1 MRLILSALIA
11 TAVAALAQAPAPR
24 AEVAFR
30 SNSNIPLRSIE
41 PRASESNLGTEIILM
56 QESRPFVVRAGITPS
71 YTTNAFSDYTQ
82 QGDWSL
88 EGNLSVGVQSLI
100 AGKLLLHA
108 EIGTAASR
116 YDKSTSL
123 DRDSV
128 SVLFSTAYNLTG
140 RTSVAAAYVG
150 QWYMEPGYGAN
161 YLTFHTLSVRANHQI
176 PLTDRTVLN
185 LSPFANFIS
194 ADPSDY
200 DQVVLGGS
208 FSLVVQETQRI
219 EWGLAGQVQWSDYDS
234 YFRGLFPEDR
244 SDFSWGL
251 SAWWAYR
258 YSDRLDF
265 RFDARFSHNDSNLRA
280 FDLARGQFVG
290 LYDYNA
296 WQFVPS
302 VGVNWQF

>member
-1 MRLILSALIA
+1 MRLILSALFA
-11 TAVAALAQAPAPR
+11 TTAAALAQAPAPR
-24 AEVAFR
+24 AEVSF
-30 SNSNIPLRSIE
+30 
-41 PRASESNLGTEIILM
+41 RASKPVGIREFKPSAEPSDLGTEIMLM
-56 QESRPFVVRAGITPS
+56 QESRPFIVRGGITPS
-71 YTTNAFSDYTQ
+71 YTTNAFSDYTK

-100 AGKLLLHA
+100 AGKLLVHA
-108 EIGTAASR
+108 ELGTAASR
-116 YDKSTSL
+116 YDKNTSL

-128 SVLFSTAYNLTG
+128 SLLFSTAYNLTS
-140 RTSVAAAYVG
+140 RTTLAAAYVG

-161 YLTFHTLSVRANHQI
+161 YLTFHTLSVRGNHQI
-176 PLTDRTVLN
+176 PLTDRTALN

-200 DQVVLGGS
+200 DQVALGGS
-208 FSLVVQETQRI
+208 FSLVFQETQRI

-280 FDLARGQFVG
+280 FNLGTGRFVG